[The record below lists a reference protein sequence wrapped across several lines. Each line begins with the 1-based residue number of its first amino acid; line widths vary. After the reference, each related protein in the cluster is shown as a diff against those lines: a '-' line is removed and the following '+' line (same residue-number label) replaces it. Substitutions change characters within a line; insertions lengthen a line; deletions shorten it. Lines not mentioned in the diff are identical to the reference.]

1 MSTPPPQPPRARS
14 SGAARLAADIGGTF
28 TDVVLDVAG
37 DVGGL
42 DGRQEA
48 GAVWRYSTKVLTTPR
63 APEQGMLRGMAE
75 VLAQAGLGA
84 ADVAVIV
91 HGTTLAT
98 NALIER
104 KGARTALL
112 TTAGFRDV
120 LATGDEKRFEHH
132 DLDLEKPAPLVP
144 RRWRLPVRERIAAD
158 GTVVQALAPD
168 DVEAAAHAMAEAGI
182 EAVAIGFLHAY
193 ANPAHEQQAA
203 ALVRRRMPH
212 VAISLSSEVCPEIR
226 EYERFSTTV
235 ANASV
240 QPLMAGYLRSLQGRL
255 GELGFACPVYLVT
268 SGGGL
273 TTLETAARL
282 PIRLVESGPAGGAA
296 LAASLARAMDI
307 PHALSFDMGGTTA
320 KICFVTDGRPE
331 QSRRFEVARAWR
343 NLKGS
348 GWPVRIP
355 VTEMVEIGA
364 GGGSIGRIDRM
375 GRVAMGP
382 DSAGSEPRPVCYG
395 RGGALPTVTDAN
407 LTLGRLDPAAFA
419 AGTMPLDAAAARAAI
434 DAQIAA
440 PQQLGADWAAAAMLE
455 MVEENMA
462 NAARVHAI
470 ERGLEASRCTM
481 IAFGG
486 AAPLHAAAL
495 ARRLGIREVVIPAG
509 AGVGSAIG
517 FLQSPLA
524 FEMVRSHRVDE
535 GAFDAGVVD
544 AMLAELEAQARAVVA
559 AGAGASPLSV
569 RRTVDARYQ
578 GQGHELAIELPDGP
592 MDAAA
597 RARLRAGLEARYEAQ
612 YRLRIEGVALEFLTW
627 TVAVSAPTPSMR
639 WAEGG
644 ADDAGASSSAPV
656 QRAVFDPR
664 LGQAVPHAVHQR
676 AAMTAEDVVNGP
688 ALVVEPQTTTLV
700 PPGWTLQVG
709 LGGTLVLRAV
719 ETQVQ
724 LSADDGSM
732 SEAGEPAAV
741 GEGGSSVTPAAGL
754 SRAAAHVG
762 AQATRD
768 ALRQRVDRQVL
779 WNRLVSVVEEG
790 AQVLLR
796 TAFGAVTREAGD
808 LSVGVYDRRGRMIA
822 QAVTGTPGHVN
833 TMAAAVAHFLDRFPL
848 DSLASGDVLVT
859 NDPWMG
865 TGHLFDFVVV
875 TPVFHAGRAVALVA
889 CTCHVIDI
897 GGRGFTADARSVYEE
912 GLWVPHLKLID
923 AGRPNATLLALIERN
938 VREPLQVRG
947 DLMSLVSCNA
957 ASAQRLQATLA
968 EFGLDDLEAL
978 ADHIV
983 DTSRQAMREAIRA
996 LPSGQWQAAMR
1007 IDGHGEPVDLVATLT
1022 VAGERLAV
1030 DYAGTS
1036 AASRFG
1042 INSPR
1047 CYAEAYTVFGLKC
1060 AIAPDIPNNAGSL
1073 SAFDLSMPER
1083 SVVNP
1088 LPPAPVTARHV
1099 VGQMLPDL
1107 MFGCLAQAL
1116 DGRVS
1121 AEGAGSIWVL
1131 AMSGEGGVAGVAFQV
1146 MSIGIGGMGAR
1157 PTKDGLSCTA
1167 FPSGVGSIPVE
1178 VTEASAPLLFHRRE
1192 LLPGSGGAGRW
1203 RGGLGGVIE
1212 VAHRHG
1218 GAFTVSAA
1226 TFDRRDFAARG
1237 RAGGA
1242 DGRTGV
1248 ARLDDGTVL
1257 HGKGVHE
1264 IPPGRRLVI
1273 ELPGGGGWGAPE
1285 ARDEACRAADA
1296 EEGLA

>member
-1 MSTPPPQPPRARS
+1 M
-14 SGAARLAADIGGTF
+14 
-28 TDVVLDVAG
+28 
-37 DVGGL
+37 
-42 DGRQEA
+42 
-48 GAVWRYSTKVLTTPR
+48 
-63 APEQGMLRGMAE
+63 
-75 VLAQAGLGA
+75 
-84 ADVAVIV
+84 
-91 HGTTLAT
+91 
-98 NALIER
+98 
-104 KGARTALL
+104 
-112 TTAGFRDV
+112 RD
-120 LATGDEKRFEHH
+120 
-132 DLDLEKPAPLVP
+132 
-144 RRWRLPVRERIAAD
+144 
-158 GTVVQALAPD
+158 
-168 DVEAAAHAMAEAGI
+168 
-182 EAVAIGFLHAY
+182 
-193 ANPAHEQQAA
+193 
-203 ALVRRRMPH
+203 
-212 VAISLSSEVCPEIR
+212 
-226 EYERFSTTV
+226 
-235 ANASV
+235 
-240 QPLMAGYLRSLQGRL
+240 
-255 GELGFACPVYLVT
+255 
-268 SGGGL
+268 
-273 TTLETAARL
+273 
-282 PIRLVESGPAGGAA
+282 
-296 LAASLARAMDI
+296 
-307 PHALSFDMGGTTA
+307 
-320 KICFVTDGRPE
+320 
-331 QSRRFEVARAWR
+331 
-343 NLKGS
+343 
-348 GWPVRIP
+348 
-355 VTEMVEIGA
+355 
-364 GGGSIGRIDRM
+364 
-375 GRVAMGP
+375 
-382 DSAGSEPRPVCYG
+382 
-395 RGGALPTVTDAN
+395 
-407 LTLGRLDPAAFA
+407 
-419 AGTMPLDAAAARAAI
+419 
-434 DAQIAA
+434 
-440 PQQLGADWAAAAMLE
+440 
-455 MVEENMA
+455 
-462 NAARVHAI
+462 
-470 ERGLEASRCTM
+470 
-481 IAFGG
+481 
-486 AAPLHAAAL
+486 
-495 ARRLGIREVVIPAG
+495 
-509 AGVGSAIG
+509 
-517 FLQSPLA
+517 
-524 FEMVRSHRVDE
+524 
-535 GAFDAGVVD
+535 
-544 AMLAELEAQARAVVA
+544 
-559 AGAGASPLSV
+559 
-569 RRTVDARYQ
+569 
-578 GQGHELAIELPDGP
+578 
-592 MDAAA
+592 
-597 RARLRAGLEARYEAQ
+597 
-612 YRLRIEGVALEFLTW
+612 
-627 TVAVSAPTPSMR
+627 
-639 WAEGG
+639 
-644 ADDAGASSSAPV
+644 
-656 QRAVFDPR
+656 VFDPR
-664 LGQAVPHAVHQR
+664 LGHALPHAVHQR
-676 AAMTAEDVVNGP
+676 AALMPGQAVHGP

-700 PPGWTLQVG
+700 PPGWALQMGVG
-709 LGGTLVLRAV
+709 GSLVLRAG
-719 ETQVQ
+719 EATAA
-724 LSADDGSM
+724 STAD
-732 SEAGEPAAV
+732 A
-741 GEGGSSVTPAAGL
+741 TPV
-754 SRAAAHVG
+754 S
-762 AQATRD
+762 

-848 DSLASGDVLVT
+848 DSLSPGDVLVT

-875 TPVFHAGRAVALVA
+875 TPVFHAHRAVALVA

-897 GGRGFTADARSVYEE
+897 GGRGFTADARSVFEE

-923 AGRPNATLLALIERN
+923 AGRPNETLLALIERN

-968 EFGLDDLEAL
+968 EFGLHDLEAL

-1073 SAFDLSMPER
+1073 SAFDLSMPEH

-1107 MFGCLAQAL
+1107 MFGCLEQAL
-1116 DGRVS
+1116 GGRVS

-1131 AMSGEGGVAGVAFQV
+1131 AMSGEGGAGAAASPRRPFQV

-1178 VTEASAPLLFHRRE
+1178 VTEASSPLMFHRRE

-1212 VAHRHG
+1212 IAHRHG
-1218 GAFTVSAA
+1218 GAFSVSAA

-1242 DGRTGV
+1242 DGRAGV

-1273 ELPGGGGWGAPE
+1273 ELPGGGGWGPPQ

-1296 EEGLA
+1296 EEGLG